1 MKPISLQ
8 RNSDVK
14 HEIFQP
20 DERVSAISGRKIHCQ
35 ARRDPLPR
43 RIRCLALREP
53 NKTWQRVLKCG
64 GKQVYIR
71 PHVRVDFQDVHRGGL
86 HLRPRP
92 FHSPV
97 IGKMSNRLQRKHGVP
112 TTRVSS
118 SFSWSSL
125 PRIYRG
131 FLLVTSKTLRKSVRQ
146 TRSTFVRPPVL
157 PSHKHI
163 SLPSTIKPESC
174 PFFDGLQNWGTNSTA
189 YQRVTV
195 HSFTA

>member
-125 PRIYRG
+125 PGEIINGMAVGLGHMKAVEESGTRLPEMG
-131 FLLVTSKTLRKSVRQ
+131 VSV
-146 TRSTFVRPPVL
+146 PPWEAL
-157 PSHKHI
+157 P
-163 SLPSTIKPESC
+163 
-174 PFFDGLQNWGTNSTA
+174 
-189 YQRVTV
+189 
-195 HSFTA
+195 